1 MRGRVESAGAEA
13 LTHPQTGED
22 CLYYSGADRE
32 HPRHRF
38 CLVDATGRM
47 LVDPRGAVLL
57 SEDGLLVEGESVQ
70 VLGKVSRGKTEDGSP
85 GMMCMGK
92 DTPRRT
98 LVGRIGH
105 FLVQGVLGCWER
117 TGTGRALFSDPLRCF
132 WIWDAHDGGPL
143 HGRLELY
150 RLLLVFLLA
159 GIWITVFAAAALA
172 VFDREFSDAL
182 NLWFSG

>member
-1 MRGRVESAGAEA
+1 
-13 LTHPQTGED
+13 
-22 CLYYSGADRE
+22 
-32 HPRHRF
+32 
-38 CLVDATGRM
+38 
-47 LVDPRGAVLL
+47 
-57 SEDGLLVEGESVQ
+57 
-70 VLGKVSRGKTEDGSP
+70 
-85 GMMCMGK
+85 MGK

-117 TGTGRALFSDPLRCF
+117 MGTGRALFSDPLRCF